1 MPMAEPESF
10 NGVITKG
17 VGGVYTVRFSRDN
30 KLCSGLC
37 TARGIFRL
45 RGIKPAIGDKVTILP
60 SDDPDVEY
68 VITDIED
75 RASFIAR
82 PPVANLSIMLLTFS
96 VTNPAPDLTLLD
108 KMLLICGLNNI
119 KPVIIFTKG
128 DLNEDDSERLCS
140 VYTKAGYEV
149 LVSSP
154 QNSLTKND
162 LKDIIGNGIAAF
174 AGPSGVGKSTLC
186 NSLLGFD
193 IMQTGEVS
201 SKIKRGRHT
210 TRHVE
215 LHEFYDGFICD
226 TPGFTSLSL
235 EDQGVD
241 YREVLN
247 GFPEINEFATGC
259 RFDDCSHRK
268 EDGCVVRDALAEGR
282 IDRGRYDRYVS
293 FFTELYDNRNNYKI
307 RRKQ

>member
-1 MPMAEPESF
+1 MAEDQSF
-10 NGVITKG
+10 RGVITKG
-17 VGGVYTVRFSRDN
+17 VGGVYTVRFCKEGEITSAQ
-30 KLCSGLC
+30 CA
-37 TARGIFRL
+37 ARGAFRL
-45 RGIKPAIGDKVTILP
+45 KGIKPAIGDKVHIIP
-60 SDDPDVEY
+60 SGDPDVEY
-68 VITDIED
+68 VIDDIED
-75 RASFIAR
+75 RKSFIAR
-82 PPVANLSIMLLTFS
+82 PPVANLSVMLLTFS

-108 KMLLICGLNNI
+108 KMLLICSMNNI

-128 DLNEDDSERLCS
+128 DLDVDDSERLCS
-140 VYTKAGYEV
+140 IYTKAGYEV

-154 QNSLTKND
+154 QKSLTEKD
-162 LKDIIGNGIAAF
+162 LMDIIGNGIAAF

-193 IMQTGEVS
+193 IMETGEVS
-201 SKIKRGRHT
+201 AKIRRGRHT

-241 YREVLN
+241 YREVLY
-247 GFPEINEFATGC
+247 GFPEINAFATGC

-268 EDGCVVRDALAEGR
+268 EDGCVVRAALEEGK
-282 IDRGRYDRYVS
+282 IDKGRFERYVN
-293 FFTELYDNRNNYKI
+293 FYTELYDNRNNYKS
-307 RRKQ
+307 RRRQ

>member
-1 MPMAEPESF
+1 MAEENAF

-17 VGGVYTVRFSRDN
+17 VGGVYTVRFMKEDN
-30 KLCSGLC
+30 LC
-37 TARGIFRL
+37 TALCAARGIFRL
-45 RGIKPAIGDKVTILP
+45 RGIKPAIGDRVTIMP
-60 SDDPDVEY
+60 SEDPDVEY
-68 VITDIED
+68 IITDIAE
-75 RASFIAR
+75 RTSLIAR
-82 PPVANLSIMLLTFS
+82 PPVANLETMLLTFS

-108 KMLLICGLNNI
+108 KMLLLCTINNI
-119 KPVIIFTKG
+119 RPVIIFTKS
-128 DLNEDDSERLCS
+128 DLNEDDSEKLCS

-154 QNSLTKND
+154 KKALTKND

-201 SKIKRGRHT
+201 QKIKRGRHT

-215 LHEFYDGFICD
+215 LHEFFDGFICD

-247 GFPEINEFATGC
+247 GYPEINEFATGC

-268 EDGCVVRDALAEGR
+268 EDGCVVTKALAEGK
-282 IDRGRYDRYVS
+282 IDQGRYDRYVS
-293 FFTELYDNRNNYKI
+293 FFTELYDNRNNYKS
-307 RRKQ
+307 RRRQ

>member
-1 MPMAEPESF
+1 MEANCAF

-17 VGGVYTVRFSRDN
+17 VGGVYTVRFFHEGMFKDA
-30 KLCSGLC
+30 LCA
-37 TARGIFRL
+37 ARGAFRL
-45 RGIKPAIGDKVTILP
+45 KGIKPAIGDKVTIVP
-60 SDDPDVEY
+60 SGDPDVEF
-68 VITDIED
+68 VIDDIME
-75 RASFIAR
+75 RVSYIAR

-96 VTNPAPDLTLLD
+96 VTEPAPDLILLD
-108 KMLLICGLNNI
+108 KMLLICSLNNI
-119 KPVIIFTKG
+119 RPVIIFTKS
-128 DLNEDDSERLCS
+128 DLSTDDSERLCS

-154 QNSLTKND
+154 QNPITKSI

-186 NSLLGFD
+186 NSLLGID

-201 SKIKRGRHT
+201 ARIKRGRHT

-215 LHEFYDGFICD
+215 LHEFFDGFVCD

-235 EDQGVD
+235 EEQGVD
-241 YREVLN
+241 YRDVLY
-247 GFPEINEFATGC
+247 GYPEINAHATGC

-268 EDGCVVRDALAEGR
+268 EDGCVVRNALEAGM
-282 IDRGRYDRYVS
+282 IDQGRYERYAG
-293 FFTELYDNRNNYKI
+293 FYTELYDNRNNYRI